1 VHLEQLVTEIGALLS
16 ERRVLHGDA
25 VQRVYDCDAYTLHR
39 HPPLVIALPESTE
52 EVQRI
57 VTWCVQSRVP
67 FTPRG
72 AGTGLSGGA
81 MPAEGGV
88 VISLSRMRQVLEVD
102 AENRVMLA
110 QAGCPNLHL
119 SRHVAADRL
128 HFAPDPSS
136 QTVCTLGGNIAEN
149 SGGPHTL
156 KYGVTTDHVLGITL
170 VDDSGRVRQLGGR
183 VADAPGL
190 DLLGVVVG
198 SEGTLGVVTEAWLRL
213 TPLPT
218 VVRTALIAFPTARD
232 ATETVSRVI
241 GAGVIAAAMEFMDG
255 SVIHAVE
262 AAFHT
267 GLPTDAGAL
276 LLVEC
281 DGEDEAR
288 LEAEIQTVLAIA
300 RERNAMRIDI
310 AGDEAERAKLW
321 TARKKSIGALGRIA
335 PSIVTHD
342 GVIPRSRLPEVLEFV
357 YRIAGEAGVGVANIF
372 HAGDGNLHPIFL
384 FDERDPRQLEA
395 VTRAGEA
402 VMRRCI
408 EEGGSVTGEHG
419 IGVEKINLL
428 AEMFSEADLRAQRE
442 VRDCFRSTDLCNP
455 GKVFPSSKS
464 CVEVRVR
471 HRAVPV

>member
-1 VHLEQLVTEIGALLS
+1 MRFKQLVTEVGALLS
-16 ERRVLHGDA
+16 ERRVLHGEA
-25 VQRVYDCDAYTLHR
+25 VRKVYDCDAYTLHR
-39 HPPLVIALPESTE
+39 YPPLVIALPESTE

-57 VTWCVQSRVP
+57 VAWCVHNGVP

-81 MPAEGGV
+81 MPAAGGV
-88 VISLSRMRQVLEVD
+88 VISLSRMRRVLEVD
-102 AENRVMLA
+102 ALNRAMLA

-119 SRHVAADRL
+119 SRQVAADRL

-156 KYGVTTDHVLGITL
+156 KYGVTTDHVLGVTM
-170 VDDSGRVRQLGGR
+170 VDDSGRVRRLGGR
-183 VADAPGL
+183 IAETPGF

-198 SEGTLGVVTEAWLRL
+198 SEGTLGIVTEAWVRL
-213 TPLPT
+213 MPLPA

-262 AAFHT
+262 AAFDT
-267 GLPTDAGAL
+267 GLPTDAEAL
-276 LLVEC
+276 LLIEC

-288 LEAEIQTVLAIA
+288 VEAEIQTVLAIA

-310 AGDEAERAKLW
+310 AGEEAERAKLW
-321 TARKKSIGALGRIA
+321 TARKKGIGALGRIA

-357 YRIAGEAGVGVANIF
+357 YQLAGEAGVGVANIF

-419 IGVEKINLL
+419 IGVEKIDLL

-464 CVEVRVR
+464 CIEVRVR